1 MLLNK
6 SRSSGPPSAVVELC
20 GQRIY
25 KLACSIAFSCATH
38 AAAAIGT
45 KHPDERAGTRL
56 VQPFSDGGSFSKARR
71 ADRSSCTVNGLAGAP
86 GSDAP
91 FLDVLLRDRREAGQT
106 VQVGDDAGQHPEH
119 AGAVER
125 NVFRLGIGLR
135 PQVHNDLVPA
145 LQAFQPRATLSEC
158 VQLAREV
165 GSEVAMPPVRSRL
178 ITSLTKPP
186 GDLAS
191 FFRAQKLVDP
201 ACAEPRGGRDLAD
214 RHP

>member
-71 ADRSSCTVNGLAGAP
+71 AARSSCTVNGFAGGSGSASRRRWGGAP
-86 GSDAP
+86 GFDAP

-125 NVFRLGIGLR
+125 NVFRLGIG
-135 PQVHNDLVPA
+135 
-145 LQAFQPRATLSEC
+145 
-158 VQLAREV
+158 
-165 GSEVAMPPVRSRL
+165 
-178 ITSLTKPP
+178 
-186 GDLAS
+186 
-191 FFRAQKLVDP
+191 
-201 ACAEPRGGRDLAD
+201 
-214 RHP
+214 